1 MFTSRVHIL
10 ARAFE
15 SNFDSNWCM
24 DFRIA
29 ENLTGSLTRLTPD
42 EQKADETTA
51 FDLQLNPVSPG
62 MTGQL

>member
-15 SNFDSNWCM
+15 SNFDSNGCM

-29 ENLTGSLTRLTPD
+29 ETFTGSLTRLTSD
-42 EQKADETTA
+42 EQKAAKTTA
-51 FDLQLNPVSPG
+51 FGFQLNPVSPG
-62 MTGQL
+62 MTGPP